1 MLTYPVYGILEYNE
15 EKAMTVLEKIN
26 KINDALKK
34 IFDFTQTNETIN
46 SDFTEYLSTIGARNI
61 SLNQMEKIFLPYVFE
76 RRINGKSI
84 LEMYT
89 EEKGAKDI
97 IEKLN
102 DAQSSIFEIK
112 KILKNGFELYNL
124 VNEKT
129 YKVLS
134 LTKMTN
140 FRGIYAGQF
149 IAGRVFELD
158 GEYYIIEISSVLS
171 HSQKEDAYRY
181 AVMKLVHTP
190 RLLYL
195 DNPEKEKEI
204 KSTIA
209 EMYEK
214 FIKTFDKDIIL
225 TTNKHADDIIG
236 AFNEG
241 EDVDLSDKGCDISE
255 YKFFHVKELDNNY
268 SNFLENSMGG
278 FSSHNETYDV
288 AVIFDKEN
296 GLYAIPFYETFCKIF
311 ENKDSVENAKGCVEY
326 FLTNDSI
333 PNTILERVST
343 QYPNFMETVNEV
355 MGTNYTFEELI
366 KNYKSDFLN
375 NKIYSSATILFC
387 SNAFSQIFDY
397 ISEPKPQAPVVT
409 EKVGRNDPCPCGS
422 GKKFKNCCGK

>member
-1 MLTYPVYGILEYNE
+1 
-15 EKAMTVLEKIN
+15 MTVLEKIN
-26 KINDALKK
+26 EINDALKE
-34 IFDFTQTNETIN
+34 IFDFTQTNETIK

-97 IEKLN
+97 IAKLN
-102 DAQSSIFEIK
+102 EAQSSIFEIK

-149 IAGRVFELD
+149 IAGRIFELD

-311 ENKDSVENAKGCVEY
+311 ENKDTVENAKGCVEY

-343 QYPNFMETVNEV
+343 QYSNFMETINEI
-355 MGTNYTFEELI
+355 MGTNYTFEELV
-366 KNYKSDFLN
+366 KNYKSEFLN

-387 SNAFSQIFDY
+387 SNAFSQVFDY

-422 GKKFKNCCGK
+422 GKKYKNCCGK

>member
-1 MLTYPVYGILEYNE
+1 
-15 EKAMTVLEKIN
+15 MTVIEKIN
-26 KINDALKK
+26 EINDVVKE
-34 IFDFTQTNETIN
+34 IFDFTQKDETIKA
-46 SDFTEYLSTIGARNI
+46 DFDEYLATIGARNI
-61 SLNQMEKIFLPYVFE
+61 PLSQVEKIFLPYIFE
-76 RRINGKSI
+76 RRINEKSI
-84 LEMYT
+84 LEMFK
-89 EEKGAKDI
+89 EKSESKNKDV
-97 IEKLN
+97 IESFLN
-102 DAQSSIFEIK
+102 TQASIFEIK

-124 VNEKT
+124 INEKT

-140 FRGIYAGQF
+140 FRGVYAGQF
-149 IAGRVFELD
+149 IVARIFELA
-158 GEYYIIEISSVLS
+158 GEYYVIEISNILS
-171 HSQKEDAYRY
+171 HSQKEEAMRY
-181 AVMKLVHTP
+181 AVMKLVNTP
-190 RLLYL
+190 RMLYH
-195 DNPEKEKEI
+195 DNPEKEEEI

-209 EMYEK
+209 EMYAK
-214 FIKTFDKDIIL
+214 FTKAFDKDIIL

-241 EDVDLSDKGCDISE
+241 EEVDLSDKGCDVES

-288 AVIFDKEN
+288 AVIFDEKN
-296 GLYAIPFYETFCKIF
+296 GLYAIPFFETFCKIF
-311 ENKDSVENAKGCVEY
+311 ENKDSVENAKACVEY

-343 QYPNFMETVNEV
+343 MYPNFMEVVNEV
-355 MGTNYTFEELI
+355 MGTELTFEELI
-366 KNYKSDFLN
+366 KTYKSEYLK

-397 ISEPKPQAPVVT
+397 ISEPKPEAPAIT

-422 GKKFKNCCGK
+422 GKKFKNCCGA

>member
-1 MLTYPVYGILEYNE
+1 
-15 EKAMTVLEKIN
+15 MTVLEKIN
-26 KINDALKK
+26 AINDALKE

-343 QYPNFMETVNEV
+343 QYPNFMETINEV